1 MTISLPKEDKNYV
14 SKSEMFENII
24 SFLGGRVAE
33 QLVLD
38 DISTGAS
45 NDIQRASQIA
55 RDMVTKYGM
64 SDAIGTV
71 SFDTSSSEV
80 FIGRSFAQSR
90 NYSEE
95 VAGTIDREV
104 KKIIDEAY
112 SRCTEILEANMDK
125 LDIVAKYL
133 LEHETMDGNTFESVF
148 ENPEQF
154 LESADNTEKPKDEQD
169 FTSEADEEK
178 E

>member
-1 MTISLPKEDKNYV
+1 
-14 SKSEMFENII
+14 
-24 SFLGGRVAE
+24 
-33 QLVLD
+33 
-38 DISTGAS
+38 
-45 NDIQRASQIA
+45 
-55 RDMVTKYGM
+55 
-64 SDAIGTV
+64 
-71 SFDTSSSEV
+71 
-80 FIGRSFAQSR
+80 
-90 NYSEE
+90 
-95 VAGTIDREV
+95 
-104 KKIIDEAY
+104 
-112 SRCTEILEANMDK
+112 MDK